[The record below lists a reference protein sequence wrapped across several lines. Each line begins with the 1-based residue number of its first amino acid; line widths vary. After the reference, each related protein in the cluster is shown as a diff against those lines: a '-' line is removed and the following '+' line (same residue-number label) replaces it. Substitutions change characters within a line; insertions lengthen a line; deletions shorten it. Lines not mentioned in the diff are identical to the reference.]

1 MEYTISKSTIVR
13 TILVIIVVV
22 NIVLERFG
30 IDVIPADE
38 HIITMLVETL
48 IEIAAIAIG
57 FWKNNSYS
65 KAAIKA
71 DAFLKRLRAEES
83 AAVTFDENTESEVE

>member
-13 TILVIIVVV
+13 TILVILVIV
-22 NIVLERFG
+22 NIVLERIG

-38 HIITMLVETL
+38 YTITMIVETL
-48 IEIAAIAIG
+48 IEIAVIIVG

-65 KAAIKA
+65 KAAIEA
-71 DAFLKRLRAEES
+71 DAFLNKLRTEGS
-83 AAVTFDENTESEVE
+83 VDESEDE